1 MEKNVTVLGCG
12 LKLSSDLYGGI
23 IAITSTPS
31 INITAQDKG
40 IYFESIDG
48 TIAGCVDET
57 SGCVQGAPVTFSI
70 KGTGTNVE
78 IDSAGIEHK
87 VVLEGD
93 QSEAVSIVLAHPTSG
108 ATIKIVLTVKVES
121 AGQTEVKSN

>member
-1 MEKNVTVLGCG
+1 MKNVAVLGCT
-12 LKLSSDLYGGI
+12 LKLSSDLYGGV
-23 IAITSTPS
+23 IAITSLPS
-31 INITAQDKG
+31 TSITAMNKNV
-40 IYFESIDG
+40 YFGSIDG

-78 IDSAGIEHK
+78 IDTTGIEKK

-93 QSEAVSIVLAHPTSG
+93 ESQLVSIVLTHPTTG
-108 ATIKIVLTVKVES
+108 ATITIALSVKVES
-121 AGQTEVKSN
+121 AGQTEVTSN